1 MAPGIFLPR
10 TSKDCGSSSILV
22 HLLDGLLDWEDPTSL
37 VKGST
42 LQWHCMHETR
52 QG

>member
-1 MAPGIFLPR
+1 MAPGSFIPR

-37 VKGST
+37 VKDYNT
-42 LQWHCMHETR
+42 TVALHA
-52 QG
+52 